1 MKRASESHIEVMWG
15 RVVLCSQPL
24 PRIQKGEEVF
34 NHHFFF
40 FTGLGE
46 VQHDQREGSKCGNL
60 TGRCDPGKGQWQSS
74 PLKS

>member
-24 PRIQKGEEVF
+24 PRIQKGEVF

-40 FTGLGE
+40 FSQGL
-46 VQHDQREGSKCGNL
+46 VKFNMIREKVPSVGTLQEDAIQVRDS
-60 TGRCDPGKGQWQSS
+60 GKARH
-74 PLKS
+74 